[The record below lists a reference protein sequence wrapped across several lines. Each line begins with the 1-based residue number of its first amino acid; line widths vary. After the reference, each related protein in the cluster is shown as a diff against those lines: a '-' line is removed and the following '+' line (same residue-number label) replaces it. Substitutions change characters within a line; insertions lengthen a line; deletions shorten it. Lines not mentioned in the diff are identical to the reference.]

1 MESTQPWNLLEEA
14 FEIVNIQSVFQD
26 ATQPVLT
33 YKSADDPNIPGNN
46 EIPSE
51 LWPDYEISPPY
62 IKNTTRNLQFNES
75 QFLASPGE
83 PLGSTAYITT
93 PDGYSWAFMSEAINT
108 MWPYNQADYEGIAAQ
123 SSFHAG
129 SFVPTPLPGV
139 VTVTANFKGQNMKF
153 WANENGVAPSSPDAV
168 PLDRYFVT
176 DPWGNEYIMHA
187 SGELEQSQVARAFDA
202 AILPDGWTKQVRQLS
217 EDLILNPAEGADGT
231 FHYVV
236 IRDSADNSYHQ
247 IKWSDT
253 GSLSAQT
260 ENMPIWGGQGNN
272 VLAGDAGGIWN
283 DTIHGA
289 GGNDVLIPGLGNDT
303 IWGDAGTD
311 TAILPGRSTDY
322 IWIDSADD
330 STYLAIAG
338 LGYLKEVHHAEL
350 LQFEDATIGVADFI
364 ANNQRPTG
372 GSSATEVGL
381 PVAFRLF
388 DPATGSHVFTA
399 SFPEVKTFMAQGW
412 TLESVPFTVN
422 PEDSSAQKV
431 YRLDSPG
438 EEDFLLTTSELERD
452 RAMELG
458 YVDRGVAF
466 TAYAQPSSLGSQP
479 VYRFFSPSAM
489 DRVYT
494 TSDLEQEHLLSLG
507 YQFEDIAFYVAST

>member
-1 MESTQPWNLLEEA
+1 
-14 FEIVNIQSVFQD
+14 
-26 ATQPVLT
+26 
-33 YKSADDPNIPGNN
+33 
-46 EIPSE
+46 
-51 LWPDYEISPPY
+51 
-62 IKNTTRNLQFNES
+62 
-75 QFLASPGE
+75 
-83 PLGSTAYITT
+83 
-93 PDGYSWAFMSEAINT
+93 
-108 MWPYNQADYEGIAAQ
+108 
-123 SSFHAG
+123 
-129 SFVPTPLPGV
+129 
-139 VTVTANFKGQNMKF
+139 
-153 WANENGVAPSSPDAV
+153 
-168 PLDRYFVT
+168 
-176 DPWGNEYIMHA
+176 
-187 SGELEQSQVARAFDA
+187 
-202 AILPDGWTKQVRQLS
+202 VRQLS

-338 LGYLKEVHHAEL
+338 LGYLKEIHHVEL